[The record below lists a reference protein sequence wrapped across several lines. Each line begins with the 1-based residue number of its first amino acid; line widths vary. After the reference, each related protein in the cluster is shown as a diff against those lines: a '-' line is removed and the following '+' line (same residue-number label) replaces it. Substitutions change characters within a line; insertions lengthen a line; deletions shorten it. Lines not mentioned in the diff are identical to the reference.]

1 MSLINT
7 TKAAERLGVSRS
19 TIERLRRSPAAKFPR
34 PIYIA
39 PNSVRFDSDELDQY
53 IDSRRKTGGLAHES
67 RDHQGRV

>member
-1 MSLINT
+1 MSLISTLN
-7 TKAAERLGVSRS
+7 AAARLGVSRS

-53 IDSRRKTGGLAHES
+53 IESRRNAGGVSA
-67 RDHQGRV
+67 